1 MYDPDQI
8 LAPHITWGE
17 MVTTGHRSLAT
28 INAEESEAF
37 LVPLTAVAE
46 MLSTIREHFGRP
58 LVVHS
63 GFRCPAL
70 NKVVGSSPSS
80 QHPKGEAA
88 DFHVSGVSL
97 EEVYRWIRDES
108 GLPYGQ
114 CLLEGHQAGRPT
126 WIHLSLGE
134 PWRPRS
140 KSRQAFSLTV

>member
-1 MYDPDQI
+1 MYDPERY
-8 LAPHITWGE
+8 LAPHIQWHE
-17 MVTTGHRSLAT
+17 MVRTGHRSLADV
-28 INAEESEAF
+28 NAVESEAF

-46 MLSTIREHFGRP
+46 MLSVIREHFDAP
-58 LVVHS
+58 LIVHS
-63 GFRCPAL
+63 GYRCPKL
-70 NKVVGSSPSS
+70 NKAVGSKPTS

-108 GLPYGQ
+108 GLAFGQ
-114 CLLEGHQAGRPT
+114 LLAEGHQAGRPT